1 MPHLLINWKSFFC
14 VILIFLCVVETA
26 FAGKWRLRAR
36 EHFDTVTL
44 KYGNQIEKETTSG
57 IGPTINFWWE
67 EAYENSFGL
76 ALGLMYI
83 DFARESESIGR
94 GQRMELWKLGFEGK
108 HDPLQGDGGL
118 FLRWGISKNQL
129 KTQGSLGELKGNGG
143 YLGIGWEFPF
153 EILGLAF
160 EIAQRQ
166 ISVENNLFIKTS
178 SPSIGVHFYKHL

>member
-1 MPHLLINWKSFFC
+1 MVLSSFDNKTVCTRKYQSLPQYKQNAAFINKLEEF
-14 VILIFLCVVETA
+14 FLCDLDSLCVAETA
-26 FAGKWRLRAR
+26 FAGKWRLRPR
-36 EHFDTVTL
+36 KHLDTVTL

-83 DFARESESIGR
+83 DFGRESESIGR

-118 FLRWGISKNQL
+118 FSRWGISINLL

-143 YLGIGWEFPF
+143 
-153 EILGLAF
+153 
-160 EIAQRQ
+160 
-166 ISVENNLFIKTS
+166 
-178 SPSIGVHFYKHL
+178 